1 MNWQAISLCKYLQL
15 RRELRISLD
24 ILLSFYG
31 KYELFLMGNSFAYF
45 DSSLNFHL
53 KCKIWFNKI
62 RELFTVLKKLFLV
75 LRYVALKL
83 AEICGKTIFDFM

>member
-24 ILLSFYG
+24 ILMSFYG
-31 KYELFLMGNSFAYF
+31 KYEVFLLENSHAYF
-45 DSSLNFHL
+45 DSSSNFHL
-53 KCKIWFNKI
+53 KCKIWFYKFQ
-62 RELFTVLKKLFLV
+62 ELFTVLKKLFLV

-83 AEICGKTIFDFM
+83 VEIRGKNNI